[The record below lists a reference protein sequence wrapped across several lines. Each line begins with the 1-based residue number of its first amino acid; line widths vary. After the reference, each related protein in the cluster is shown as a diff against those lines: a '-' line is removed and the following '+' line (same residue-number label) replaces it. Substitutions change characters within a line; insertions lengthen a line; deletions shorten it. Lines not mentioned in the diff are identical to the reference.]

1 MHAIKIRLH
10 SHSQA
15 SIFSYRIFQYW
26 LEMALLR
33 GNIAALVAAVAPA
46 EMHPLLVQLQAV
58 LNIVDQINI
67 WKMGNNQVGTQFRP
81 N

>member
-1 MHAIKIRLH
+1 
-10 SHSQA
+10 
-15 SIFSYRIFQYW
+15 
-26 LEMALLR
+26 MALLR

-67 WKMGNNQVGTQFRP
+67 WKLGNNQTLNLDQINKKKLLFL
-81 N
+81 

>member
-1 MHAIKIRLH
+1 
-10 SHSQA
+10 
-15 SIFSYRIFQYW
+15 
-26 LEMALLR
+26 MALLR